1 MCDSSNVCEE
11 CDNNNLS
18 SENVNRLDQN
28 QDEIEREE
36 MRNNDETQSNSG

>member
-11 CDNNNLS
+11 CDNDNLS

-28 QDEIEREE
+28 QEEIECEE
-36 MRNNDETQSNSG
+36 TRNNYETQSNSG